1 MGMERKERVLH
12 VKIPNEKSKGV
23 RLVRVQLPLLD
34 DDGVLLEKVI
44 RFIGLELKTI
54 RSRRDT
60 NGVTKDQLS
69 IITHR
74 DCIRPGKLAETKEGE
89 KTCEELAQE

>member
-1 MGMERKERVLH
+1 MGVERKERVSR

-23 RLVRVQLPLLD
+23 RVQLTLLD
-34 DDGVLLEKVI
+34 DDGVPLKKVI
-44 RFIGLELKTI
+44 RFISLELKTI

-60 NGVTKDQLS
+60 NRVTKDQLS
-69 IITHR
+69 IITRR
-74 DCIRPGKLAETKEGE
+74 DNVRPGKLAETKEGE

>member
-1 MGMERKERVLH
+1 MGVERKERVSR

-23 RLVRVQLPLLD
+23 RVQLTLLD
-34 DDGVLLEKVI
+34 DDGVPLKKVI
-44 RFIGLELKTI
+44 RFISLELKTI

-60 NGVTKDQLS
+60 NGVTKDQLP
-69 IITHR
+69 IITRR
-74 DCIRPGKLAETKEGE
+74 DNVRPGKLAETKEGE